1 MCMQLQQKTLELQ
14 LADLKLKQQEE
25 KSAKEETQMQLYA
38 GQVSQLMTTEKSLR
52 LQLAADEE
60 RFQQF
65 QKKEKKEEEG
75 ENYLVRVALPRFPC
89 PVRCP
94 WAKNRPCDLSPASD
108 SSLAGDSFSPHEETP
123 PFSVCTVHTAQYR
136 ISYHTEINSVCRY
149 GPDALSKSNEVF
161 EAFKQEMEKMAK
173 LIKELK
179 KENEFLKSKC
189 EKSDIALVKLIEE
202 LLCDYDAVLIVLF
215 SLLFW
220 KRESMK
226 KQLEKVKNQK
236 EKLESLC
243 RSLQAERKHNLAK
256 TISDPG
262 AVQVTP
268 SKEED

>member
-89 PVRCP
+89 PVHCP
-94 WAKNRPCDLSPASD
+94 WAKNRP
-108 SSLAGDSFSPHEETP
+108 
-123 PFSVCTVHTAQYR
+123 SVCTVHTAQYR
-136 ISYHTEINSVCRY
+136 IAYHTEINSVCRY

-202 LLCDYDAVLIVLF
+202 LDFIMKITPYAVLIVLF

-256 TISDPG
+256 TISDPV